1 MLCTVGDLVEDVVVW
16 LPHDPVRGSD
26 TDARIDRRRG
36 GSAANVA
43 AFAAASGVPTRFLG
57 QVGDDHAGTWLVEE
71 LAGHGVDVRTVRK
84 GRTGTIVVLVDRTGE
99 RTMLTDRGAATGF
112 AGAPDGVLDGVLVL
126 HVPAYSVA
134 VDPLATTT
142 YSLLGDAGTR
152 NLAVTMD
159 ASSTTVLLDF
169 GVEEFQ
175 SLVRTV
181 GPAVLFCNREEADLL
196 GAGPRD
202 PIPGAALTVI
212 KDGARP
218 TVLVLADGRARSVP
232 VPPVAE
238 VKDTTGAGDAF
249 AAGFLAAR
257 LDGRDALAATA
268 AGHALAARVLA
279 APGATLGP
287 VAGTTPHLPTAPMRE
302 DVP

>member
-1 MLCTVGDLVEDVVVW
+1 
-16 LPHDPVRGSD
+16 
-26 TDARIDRRRG
+26 
-36 GSAANVA
+36 
-43 AFAAASGVPTRFLG
+43 
-57 QVGDDHAGTWLVEE
+57 
-71 LAGHGVDVRTVRK
+71 
-84 GRTGTIVVLVDRTGE
+84 
-99 RTMLTDRGAATGF
+99 
-112 AGAPDGVLDGVLVL
+112 
-126 HVPAYSVA
+126 
-134 VDPLATTT
+134 
-142 YSLLGDAGTR
+142 
-152 NLAVTMD
+152 MD
-159 ASSTTVLLDF
+159 ASSTSVLVDF

-268 AGHALAARVLA
+268 AGHALAARVLVS
-279 APGATLGP
+279 PGATLGP
-287 VAGTTPHLPTAPMRE
+287 APSPPTSRTDE
-302 DVP
+302 VVP